1 MKGNWA
7 FECALK
13 TLFHSHRKINISTIS
28 YLNYLIRASKY
39 YNRYQVSYTVYS
51 KQDYTIGGMYHLIYR
66 IRRYMGV
73 YIGYYM
79 LFVFHIRLCLV
90 NFKQERTAMGS
101 ERETRY
107 YILST
112 SFFFISLA
120 GAQIILRLTSRAQT
134 TLKYTEW
141 NVLTFNLSAHCLP
154 AHTYS
159 LLIIIFIH
167 GYIYKELYIAINI
180 HISIAYI
187 EKK

>member
-1 MKGNWA
+1 MCGTS
-7 FECALK
+7 LK

-39 YNRYQVSYTVYS
+39 YNRYQVLYTVYS

-73 YIGYYM
+73 YIGYYVCF
-79 LFVFHIRLCLV
+79 LFSISVFAWWILNKNAQQWAV
-90 NFKQERTAMGS
+90 S
-101 ERETRY
+101 EKHV
-107 YILST
+107 IIFCKHP
-112 SFFFISLA
+112 FFFLSLA
-120 GAQIILRLTSRAQT
+120 SAQIILRLTNRAQT
-134 TLKYTEW
+134 TLIYTEW

-167 GYIYKELYIAINI
+167 GYIYKESYTLQLTYI
-180 HISIAYI
+180 YQ
-187 EKK
+187 